1 MENILHAYKYSAEK
15 HQLYLNNYFQNFKCM
30 ATQHV
35 SLLELGIYKG
45 GSLLLW
51 KDFFENGKI
60 VGLDIEPVVIDD
72 PTGRIRV
79 YQGDQR
85 DLALLDQIAA
95 ECAPDGFDIII
106 DDASHIAEFTK
117 ISFWHLFDNHLKPG
131 GHYVIEDW
139 RVGYWERWPDGGKY
153 KWPNPE
159 RARSRWFSQSLAHN
173 SPFPRNNDR
182 IVGFAKQLVDAFG
195 IDAIKKPARQL
206 YHKFNTNPVRRLYR
220 NFKYTSRFP
229 SHDYGMVGLIKQLID
244 ELGMDAITNPA
255 RDGPA
260 PQRFP
265 KFQRMEVCP
274 GQVFIIK
281 ATEKDHHLLTESLK
295 HTMK

>member
-1 MENILHAYKYSAEK
+1 MEEILRAYKYNAEK
-15 HQLYLNNYFQNFKCM
+15 HQLYLENYFQHFKCM
-30 ATQHV
+30 ATQHIN
-35 SLLELGIYKG
+35 LLEIGVYKG

-60 VGLDIEPVVIDD
+60 VGLDIEPVTIDD
-72 PTGRIRV
+72 PTSRIRI

-85 DLALLDQIAA
+85 DLALLDRIAA

-117 ISFWHLFDNHLKPG
+117 ISFWHLFDNYLKPG
-131 GHYVIEDW
+131 GYYVIEDW
-139 RVGYWERWPDGGKY
+139 RVGYWKRWPDGAEY
-153 KWPNPE
+153 KWSSPE
-159 RARSRWFSQSLAHN
+159 RARSRWFSQSLAHT
-173 SPFPRNNDR
+173 SLFLRHNDR
-182 IVGFAKQLVDAFG
+182 IGGFAKQLVGAFG
-195 IDAIKKPARQL
+195 IDAIKKPVQRL
-206 YHKFNTNPVRRLYR
+206 YHIFNTNPARRLYR
-220 NFKYTSRFP
+220 RFKYTLRFP

-260 PQRFP
+260 PQQFP

-274 GQVFIIK
+274 GQVFIVK

-295 HTMK
+295 HAMK